1 MKKFCKVTVPVV
13 LALVL
18 LFIPAGAVFAD
29 ETETAPTTETT
40 EAAVPE
46 TPANQVWPVAPEV
59 DTESVLVIENSKS
72 LVFYEKAADEL
83 RYPASTTKIMT
94 ALLAIENCDLN
105 ELVTFTESAITLEEA
120 ATNIQAVAGEQMPM
134 RDVLYGLMLA
144 SGNDCANAIAEH
156 VAGSVPAFAEMMN
169 ARAAEIGCTNT
180 HFSNPHG
187 LFAEDHYTTARDMAL
202 IAQEAYKNTTFLDI
216 ISTQTYTAAPTNT
229 DPDTKTFKNWNL
241 LLDPE
246 SEYYDPDVIG
256 GKTGYLDESKRCL
269 VTFAKR
275 DGFTIITVLL
285 KGGYTEIFNE
295 TKTLLDFTFNH
306 FTMKNVSANENRFAI
321 PVENAKVVLDPS
333 SQILALNAIPFDQLN
348 SNLILATDLDLER
361 RAEIQT
367 SGVEDG
373 RTLFA
378 VIDYSYADHPLGS
391 VNVYLD
397 PTIEIAPAAFTSVY
411 YIKPLYIVIFVVI
424 VLILILSLYGSRKN
438 KKPAKRTQPV
448 RRRS

>member
-1 MKKFCKVTVPVV
+1 MKKFLKLTAPVF

-29 ETETAPTTETT
+29 ETETAPETT
-40 EAAVPE
+40 ESAVPE
-46 TPANQVWPVAPEV
+46 AAANQVWPTAPEV
-59 DTESVLVIENSKS
+59 ETESVLVIENSQS
-72 LVFYEKAADEL
+72 LIFYEKAADEL

-156 VAGSVPAFAEMMN
+156 IAGSIPAFAEMMN

-187 LFAEDHYTTARDMAL
+187 LFAEDHYTTARDMAM
-202 IAQEAYKNTTFLDI
+202 IAQEAYKNTTFLEI
-216 ISTQTYTAAPTNT
+216 ISTQTYYAAPTNT
-229 DPDTKTFKNWNL
+229 DPDTKKFTNWNL

-256 GKTGYLDESKRCL
+256 GKTGYLDESRRCL

-295 TKTLLDFTFNH
+295 TKTLLNFTFDN
-306 FTMKNVSANENRFAI
+306 FTMKNVASNEMRYSV

-333 SQILALNAIPFDQLN
+333 AQILALNAIPFDQLN
-348 SNLILATDLDLER
+348 SKLTFATDLDLER
-361 RAEIQT
+361 RAEIQA
-367 SGVEDG
+367 SGAEDG

-397 PTIEIAPAAFTSVY
+397 PEIEIAPAAFTSVY
-411 YIKPLYIVIFVVI
+411 YIKPLYLIIFVVI
-424 VLILILSLYGSRKN
+424 VILLILTLYGSNKN
-438 KKPAKRTQPV
+438 KKKRRPQTT
-448 RRRS
+448 RRR